1 MREVFIVDGLRT
13 PFCSFG
19 GNLSSIEAPKLAS
32 FVIKELMNKTKLPK
46 DAVSEIIIG
55 NVLQAGIGQAP
66 ARQAMIYA
74 DLPENIPAMT
84 INKVCGSGLK
94 SVMLAFD
101 SILLGNADIVIAGGM
116 ENMSLAPYYL
126 KKARFGYRM
135 GNGGVYDGLVHDGLW
150 DPYGNVHMGNLAEN
164 VANKHGITRKE
175 QDDYAI
181 RSYKLSKK
189 AQEND
194 FRDEIVSI
202 TIKIKKAESII
213 DKDEDPFRV
222 DFEKIPSLKTVFKRN
237 GTITAAN
244 ASTISDGAALCL
256 VASGSA
262 VEKYSLSPLAKI
274 VAHAQFST
282 KPALF
287 PEAPVG
293 AIKSL
298 LKKTGLGIG
307 DIDLFEIN
315 EAFATVVLVAQKELE
330 IDLDKININGG
341 AISIGH
347 PIGASGG
354 RLVLTLAKQLKK
366 RNKKYGI
373 ATLCIGGGEAVAM
386 LLESL

>member
-46 DAVSEIIIG
+46 DAVSEVIIG

>member
-94 SVMLAFD
+94 SVVLAFD

>member
-1 MREVFIVDGLRT
+1 MREVFIVEGLRT

-32 FVIKELMNKTKLPK
+32 FVIKELMNKIKLPK
-46 DAVSEIIIG
+46 DAVSEVIIG

-189 AQEND
+189 AQEKD
-194 FRDEIVSI
+194 FRDEIVPI
-202 TIKIKKAESII
+202 TIKIKKVESII

>member
-74 DLPENIPAMT
+74 NLPENIPAMT

-189 AQEND
+189 AQEKD
-194 FRDEIVSI
+194 FRDEIVPI
-202 TIKIKKAESII
+202 TIKIKKVESII

>member
-46 DAVSEIIIG
+46 DAVSEVIIG

-74 DLPENIPAMT
+74 NLPENIPAMT